1 MPSSRNIGFRP
12 RSWLCL
18 LILFCCLAPL
28 TACAAQGEQR
38 RQGELELRQL
48 ETNAVLFINALYAKE
63 TDKVMSLSGFPFYLN
78 HQAVLDQP
86 PEWLDVLDGF
96 FAKAPVTPVQ
106 VLEIQPMS
114 AKQMEMEHPED
125 LAKLME
131 HDFSDKQMLLL
142 TLQTSPASGQ
152 GRVEKVLLLVDP
164 FSGKVV
170 GYII

>member
-1 MPSSRNIGFRP
+1 MSSRKFGLR
-12 RSWLCL
+12 RGLCL
-18 LILFCCLAPL
+18 LILLCCLAPL
-28 TACAAQGEQR
+28 TACASQGER

-63 TDKVMSLSGFPFYLN
+63 TDKLMSLSGFPFYLN
-78 HQAVLDQP
+78 HQAVLDQSQ
-86 PEWLDVLDGF
+86 EWLDVLKGF

-106 VLEIQPMS
+106 VLEIQPMT
-114 AKQMEMEHPED
+114 AKEMEMQHPED

-142 TLQTSPASGQ
+142 TLQTSPPSGQ
-152 GRVEKVLLLVDP
+152 GRTEKVLLLVDP
-164 FSGKVV
+164 VSGKVV